1 MKNGV
6 TAARRARQ
14 ERFEEFQSCAGNK
27 SLLSTR
33 YFSLPSSGLLRNQS
47 RKTEHG
53 SASWMTWVKSVG
65 CHSADSDDDEE
76 QEKKEKKKKNT
87 MEKNVSMQS
96 GPNAREG
103 MKGPIASDQKIHV
116 ASTPTY
122 SGANNG
128 AFALKRRVVILYS
141 AAAPIPDSIYN
152 HQSKSPILFALF
164 FALFIAPLFIITL
177 LKEITACAWKPT
189 HRHLLHPPRPNGR
202 LFNV

>member
-1 MKNGV
+1 
-6 TAARRARQ
+6 
-14 ERFEEFQSCAGNK
+14 
-27 SLLSTR
+27 
-33 YFSLPSSGLLRNQS
+33 
-47 RKTEHG
+47 
-53 SASWMTWVKSVG
+53 
-65 CHSADSDDDEE
+65 
-76 QEKKEKKKKNT
+76 

-103 MKGPIASDQKIHV
+103 MKGPIVSDQKIHV

-152 HQSKSPILFALF
+152 HQSKSPILFALPLHFFFF

-189 HRHLLHPPRPNGR
+189 HRHLLHPPPHPPMVDSLMFNSHVQHDDDER
-202 LFNV
+202 LSRSDERSSDVLIVDFLRAAQSPPRRT